1 MSASPN
7 SIKVVN
13 KADSRVI
20 MVRFQVGLP
29 TAERFLT
36 PRVTLLLYLVATIC
50 AVVGNSLLRGPAGAG
65 KTKENAL
72 YVGAPWLWLAFFIWL
87 LAELYDNRAELAA
100 WWLRQDRLGRARWL
114 ARGISLLIGLSGALL
129 LFTAM
134 SVDSEASVGMAGA
147 SMGRFALAAFF
158 WIFID
163 ISCWLLRR
171 RFSAHPRLSGWVK
184 APEPVGIVEEPQQS
198 LPLIKRLDRALWRKI
213 PPTRV
218 ALLLLAAISSAA
230 VWSNTSGNRIE
241 PPIILLWLLSALLWA
256 WVFAPLQWNLFVW
269 ARQRAG
275 ALHSFK
281 WRGNVWIIIAMVSI
295 MILGAA
301 FRFAQLD
308 AIPSEMVND
317 HVTNIFDT
325 YSLYKGE
332 YSIFFPERETAFH
345 YLIALIAQL
354 PGFGFNFYTFKFV
367 SAALGLLSLP
377 IFFAFGVE
385 LAGWERRR
393 LGFWTGALLAG
404 LVAASFWHALIS
416 RLGWRIAP
424 TPLVA
429 ALLMIYLARAL
440 RHNRRSDYVKAGLV
454 LGFGLYTYTSVR
466 MLPVLIVVGVAIA
479 LLIRRASWRERLA
492 HLANLS
498 VLAFVSFMVFLPLF
512 HFSIEDP
519 DAYWKRAVTR
529 TAGHEVTAQDWGSLF
544 EVDIAILLT
553 NIRDALLMFNWLGDG
568 NWVHSMPYEP
578 ALDVF
583 TGALL
588 IVGLAAW
595 LARML
600 RSRDPALWLIP
611 PAVFIMLL
619 PTALALSFPAENPA
633 NTRASG
639 VIPFVYLLAA
649 FPLAVIARRIIRDF
663 HRSVGPILAV
673 MLCGSLILLANHRN
687 AELYFVRF
695 SENYNASNYY
705 FYRHA
710 GKTLRGFAD
719 SDGAYGNAFVIPRSY
734 HWHHRGI
741 AIEAGELTWPNT
753 VYLNNFSNFSHFLL
767 EALAREDKFRLEPGR
782 DLLFLYHLDDD
793 EEVSSQLRE
802 LFPEG
807 RELTVKKETSDR
819 SYKIYRVPALG
830 MAGLVEFRVQ
840 HGQARG

>member
-7 SIKVVN
+7 SIKIVN

-20 MVRFQVGLP
+20 TLRFQVGLP
-29 TAERFLT
+29 TARHFLA
-36 PRVTLLLYLVATIC
+36 PRITLLLYLVATIC
-50 AVVGNSLLRGPAGAG
+50 AVVGNSLLRGPAGVY

-72 YVGAPWLWLAFFIWL
+72 DLGAPWLWLAFFTWL
-87 LAELYDNRAELAA
+87 LAELYDNRAKLAA

-114 ARGISLLIGLSGALL
+114 ARGVSLLIGLSGAAL

-134 SVDSEASVGMAGA
+134 SADSEASAGMAGA
-147 SMGRFALAAFF
+147 SMGRFALAAFL

-163 ISCWLLRR
+163 IACWLLRR
-171 RFSAHPRLSGWVK
+171 RFSAHPRLADWIE
-184 APEPVGIVEEPQQS
+184 APEPVGAVEEPQQS
-198 LPLIKRLDRALWRKI
+198 LPLIKRVDWALWRKI

-218 ALLLLAAISSAA
+218 ALLLLAAISSAV
-230 VWSNTSGNRIE
+230 VWSNSSGNRIE

-256 WVFAPLQWNLFVW
+256 WVFAPLGWNLIAW
-269 ARQRAG
+269 ARQRAR

-281 WRGNVWIIIAMVSI
+281 WRDNVWIVIAMVSI

-317 HVTNIFDT
+317 HVVDIHDT
-325 YSLYKGE
+325 HSLFMGE
-332 YSIFFPERETAFH
+332 HAIFFSHGGRETGFY
-345 YLIALIAQL
+345 YLVALIAQL
-354 PGFGFNFYTFKFV
+354 PGFGFDHFTLKFV
-367 SAALGLLSLP
+367 SSAMGLLSLP
-377 IFFAFGVE
+377 IFFALGVE
-385 LAGWERRR
+385 VVGWERRR

-454 LGFGLYTYTSVR
+454 LGFGLYTYTAVR
-466 MLPVLIVVGVAIA
+466 MLPVLIVGGVAIA
-479 LLIRRASWRERLA
+479 LLIRRISWRERLA

-512 HFSIEDP
+512 HYSIESP
-519 DAYWKRAVTR
+519 DAFWNRAVTR
-529 TAGHEVTAQDWGSLF
+529 TAGHAVTAQEWGSLF
-544 EVDIAILLT
+544 QVDIAALLT
-553 NIRDALLMFNWLGDG
+553 NIRDALLMFNWQGDG

-600 RSRDPALWLIP
+600 ISRDPALWLIP
-611 PAVFIMLL
+611 LAVFIMLL

-673 MLCGSLILLANHRN
+673 MLCASLILLANHRN

-710 GKTLRGFAD
+710 GRTLRGFAD
-719 SDGAYGNAFVIPRSY
+719 SDGTYGNAFVIPRSY

-753 VYLNNFSNFSHFLL
+753 VDLNNFSPLL
-767 EALAREDKFRLEPGR
+767 HQALVREDEYQLDPGR
-782 DLLFLYHLDDD
+782 DLLFLYHLDDA
-793 EEVSSQLRE
+793 EVVSSQLRE
-802 LFPEG
+802 LFPTG
-807 RELTVKKETSDR
+807 RELTMQKETSDR
-819 SYKIYRVPALG
+819 IYKIYRVPALG
-830 MAGLVEFRVQ
+830 IAGLVERLVKQ
-840 HGQARG
+840 D